1 MTKLENIANI
11 LSETIG
17 DLSVTRTFGNLRVE
31 LHTPFGVNK
40 EDEVRA
46 EHLPVDLYIYHTDPD
61 TKETGCA
68 VSWYAVKLFTDEYC
82 KQFEPIYFPDK
93 RMTYNYSEDE
103 MGDEALNS
111 LSYMMYRPDF
121 IRFVIPL
128 INEFIEKLQAEIAK
142 L

>member
-1 MTKLENIANI
+1 MTKLENVANL

-17 DLSVTRTFGNLRVE
+17 DLSVTKTFGNLRVE

-40 EDEVRA
+40 EDEVYE
-46 EHLPVDLYIYHTDPD
+46 EHLPVDLYLYRKDP
-61 TKETGCA
+61 ETNEEGSA
-68 VSWYAVKLFTDEYC
+68 VCWYAVKLFSDEEC
-82 KQFEPIYFPDK
+82 KRFELIYFPDK

-128 INEFIEKLQAEIAK
+128 INEFIEKLQTEIAK

>member
-1 MTKLENIANI
+1 MTKLENLANA
-11 LSETIG
+11 LSDAIG

-40 EDEVRA
+40 EDEVYE
-46 EHLPVDLYIYHTDPD
+46 EHLPVDLYLYRKDP
-61 TKETGCA
+61 ETNEEGSA
-68 VSWYAVKLFTDEYC
+68 VCWYAVKVFTDDVNR
-82 KQFEPIYFPDK
+82 FEPIYCPDK
-93 RMTYNYSEDE
+93 RMTYSYSEDE

>member
-1 MTKLENIANI
+1 MTKLENVANL

-40 EDEVRA
+40 EDEVYE

-61 TKETGCA
+61 TKEVGSA
-68 VSWYAVKLFTDEYC
+68 VSWYAVKLFSDEEC
-82 KQFEPIYFPDK
+82 KRFELIYFPDK

-103 MGDEALNS
+103 IGEEALGK
-111 LSYMMYRPDF
+111 LQYLMYRPNF

-128 INEFIEKLQAEIAK
+128 INEFIEKLQAEVAK

>member
-1 MTKLENIANI
+1 MTKLENVANL

-40 EDEVRA
+40 EDEVYE

-61 TKETGCA
+61 TKEVGSA
-68 VSWYAVKLFTDEYC
+68 VSWYAVKLFSDEEC
-82 KQFEPIYFPDK
+82 KRFELIYFPDK

-103 MGDEALNS
+103 IGEEALGK
-111 LSYMMYRPDF
+111 LQYLMYRPNF

>member
-1 MTKLENIANI
+1 MTKLENLANA
-11 LSETIG
+11 LSDAIG

-40 EDEVRA
+40 EDEVYE

-61 TKETGCA
+61 TKEVGSA
-68 VSWYAVKLFTDEYC
+68 VSWYAVKLFSDEEC
-82 KQFEPIYFPDK
+82 KRFELIYFPDK

-103 MGDEALNS
+103 IGEEALGK
-111 LSYMMYRPDF
+111 LQYLMYRPNF